1 MSVNTLSF
9 QQASALLNSIHSQ
22 VTGQSSIAILD
33 LTDFVSVAQKTLA
46 TGTEPVLNAIS
57 QIVGRTIFSNRKYRR
72 RFEGLYANRQRYGY
86 ITRKLSI
93 ADKDWQND
101 TSFELVDGTAYT
113 NQFKVCKPNVLQ
125 MNFYGQNVFK
135 RCYSVFKDQL
145 DSAFRSPAELSQ
157 FMGMVAQHVQNMIEQ
172 NNESVARATMLN
184 MMAGKIKAN
193 NGVIKVLT
201 EYNAQTGQT
210 LTATTVMTPAN
221 FEPFAK
227 WLYARV
233 QTLSDLMT
241 ERSGLFQIQVTG
253 KEIMR
258 HTPKQ
263 NQKVYMLTKW
273 LNEMKARVQ
282 SGAFNESFLS
292 YADAEA
298 VNFWQDINTPDQIKV
313 KPVYLKADGSLEEA
327 TTDVSQSNIIGI
339 MFDEDALGLTVM
351 DEWSASSPFEAS
363 EGYSTM
369 WFHFVHRWWND
380 FTEKFIV
387 LELA

>member
-1 MSVNTLSF
+1 MGVNSLSF
-9 QQASALLNSIHSQ
+9 QQASTLLNQIHSQ
-22 VTGQSSIAILD
+22 VTGSSAIAILD
-33 LTDFVSVAQKTLA
+33 LKDFVTVGQKTLA

-72 RFEGLYANRQRYGY
+72 RFEGLYANAQRYGY

-135 RCYSVFKDQL
+135 RCYSVFKNQL
-145 DSAFRSPAELSQ
+145 DSAFRSPEELSQ
-157 FMGMVAQHVQNMIEQ
+157 FMAMVSQHVMNMIEQ
-172 NNESVARATMLN
+172 NNESVARATLLN
-184 MMAGKIKAN
+184 MIGGKIKAN
-193 NGVIKVLT
+193 NGVIQVLT

-233 QTLSDLMT
+233 QTLSDMMT

-282 SGAFNESFLS
+282 SGAFNESFLN

-313 KPVYLKADGSLEEA
+313 KPVYLNANGSLTESTSEVA
-327 TTDVSQSNIIGI
+327 QSNIIGV

-369 WFHFVHRWWND
+369 WFHFVQRWWND